1 MAVLALVEIQQ
12 NDISI
17 KEWLKSSV
25 TDYKGHGVR
34 LAGAK
39 NISIRSI
46 RGLFG
51 LDYVSKGG
59 VTNLF
64 QSINSRHKFCFYGV
78 ITSAVEIH
86 KWAGEAFC
94 YPLNKWVLPR
104 MNVLQS
110 WNISRQMKIRARIL
124 KAHYYRNTR
133 KAGRTAMNQYQSPN
147 AYLSSFYF
155 KQLHQ
160 IWGVF
165 IGGKVFN
172 YTDKDHIDIPID
184 IGMIE

>member
-1 MAVLALVEIQQ
+1 M
-12 NDISI
+12 
-17 KEWLKSSV
+17 

-86 KWAGEAFC
+86 RWGRRGILL
-94 YPLNKWVLPR
+94 PLNK
-104 MNVLQS
+104 
-110 WNISRQMKIRARIL
+110 
-124 KAHYYRNTR
+124 
-133 KAGRTAMNQYQSPN
+133 
-147 AYLSSFYF
+147 
-155 KQLHQ
+155 
-160 IWGVF
+160 
-165 IGGKVFN
+165 
-172 YTDKDHIDIPID
+172 
-184 IGMIE
+184 